1 MLLADKFLCYY
12 EIKANWSR
20 IKVLAYISFK
30 VLITSSLI
38 FFYNDIELHNKKV
51 LQAIH
56 SWYLQ
61 HQ

>member
-12 EIKANWSR
+12 EIKANLSR

-30 VLITSSLI
+30 VLITSHW
-38 FFYNDIELHNKKV
+38 FFYNDIELYNKKV
-51 LQAIH
+51 SQTIP